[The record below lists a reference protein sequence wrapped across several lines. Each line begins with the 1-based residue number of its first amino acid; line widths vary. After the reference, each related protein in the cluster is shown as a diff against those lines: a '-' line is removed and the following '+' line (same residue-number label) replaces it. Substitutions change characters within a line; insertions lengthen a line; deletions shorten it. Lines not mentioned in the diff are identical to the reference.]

1 MTALN
6 DPGLDEPRPNDS
18 GLDDSGLDDGEPKGP
33 RPDGHAFAGI
43 AFDCD
48 GVLADTD
55 EPWAD
60 AERAV
65 VERHGGRMTDAL
77 RDATHGLGLA
87 ATVELL
93 ATVMPGPVDH
103 AALREEL
110 LREAAARVARAP
122 AALPGAVETVAELAR
137 HWPVA
142 VVSNSPAEV
151 LRPLL
156 ASIGVLDLVR
166 TTVAADQVAEPKPAP
181 HSYLEVARRVRLPPA
196 RMLAVE
202 DSPTGVAAAR
212 AAGCPVTG
220 IAAPGRPHL
229 ADADRVLPDLPA
241 LRRWL
246 LGSPAPR

>member
-1 MTALN
+1 MTLVNGRAI
-6 DPGLDEPRPNDS
+6 D
-18 GLDDSGLDDGEPKGP
+18 
-33 RPDGHAFAGI
+33 GI

-55 EPWAD
+55 RPWAD

-77 RDATHGLGLA
+77 RDAAHGLGLA
-87 ATVELL
+87 ATVDLL
-93 ATVMPGPVDH
+93 AAVLPGSVDR

-110 LREAAARVARAP
+110 LSEAAARIARAP
-122 AALPGAVETVAELAR
+122 LALPGAVETVAELAR

-142 VVSNSPAEV
+142 VVSNTPAEV
-151 LRPLL
+151 LLPLL
-156 ASIGVLDLVR
+156 DAIGVLDLVR
-166 TTVAADQVAEPKPAP
+166 TAVSADQVAEPKPAP
-181 HSYLEVARRVRLPPA
+181 DPYLEAARRLGVPPA

-246 LGSPAPR
+246 RPPARL